1 MAKGA
6 KQKSNIVHLATGSK
20 HARPL
25 EPKYKTPVGK
35 PPEILSGVGLETW
48 EKIAAEMTIAGTIS
62 NVDAEA
68 LLAYCTAVQDLYDTY
83 EDIETHGRIVETE
96 RGLVKNPA
104 FTIRA
109 TALTQIKAFACEF
122 GLTPASRGK
131 VQGTPEP
138 KKNRFEGFSAR

>member
-6 KQKSNIVHLATGSK
+6 KQKSNIVHMATGSK

-35 PPEILSGVGLETW
+35 PPAILSGVGLETW
-48 EKIAAEMTIAGTIS
+48 QKIAKEMTAAGTLA
-62 NVDAEA
+62 NVDAES
-68 LLAYCTAVQDLYDTY
+68 LLAYCTAVQDLHDTY

-109 TALTQIKAFACEF
+109 SALTQIKAFACEF

-131 VQGTPEP
+131 VKGSPDE
-138 KKNRFEGFSAR
+138 KKNKFADV

>member
-1 MAKGA
+1 MGA
-6 KQKSNIVHLATGSK
+6 KQKSNVILMAGGSK

-25 EPKYKTPVGK
+25 EPKYRTPVGK
-35 PPEILSGVGLETW
+35 PPEILAGVALETW
-48 EKIAAEMTIAGTIS
+48 QKISNEMTAAGTIS

-68 LLAYCTAVQDLYDTY
+68 LLAYCTAVQDLHDTY
-83 EDIETHGRIVETE
+83 EDIETFGRIVETE

-131 VQGTPEP
+131 VKGSPDE
-138 KKNRFEGFSAR
+138 KKNKFADL